1 MEEGP
6 SAKAPDLDEVLEGMM
21 KNNEALKKHIEESS
35 RKHSESSNS
44 SFELEE
50 TTLEDRKKDV
60 NDEEKTKDID
70 SKLKVFARE
79 SSRFKLIPDPEMRSG
94 NEENF
99 QRNIREAF
107 ERVLPDRMVES
118 LSTKKCGLCN
128 EQFEEL
134 KWAHR
139 HYTGYNHKGAI
150 KSFIRG
156 TFQIHPPYFKMVWEA
171 ILSKDPEGGVTDIQI
186 FVYVM
191 QKFNVGEDIKKIE
204 QFIQYGIER
213 LLANDY
219 ISKEEN
225 MFKVVD
231 ASRALDIKAGA
242 ARVPA
247 NKVAATRDYKKDF
260 ETKILDE
267 FQNDLPLEVLKT
279 LKPDYCGLCHSEIKD
294 SGWEKHYTGS
304 SHKRIVELYKTGQYL
319 GHPSYSKM
327 MEQYFANENPKILSE
342 KEIAKFIM
350 KNFKVEAD
358 ELKVHS
364 KVQKVLKSILEKP
377 DERSQYRESRYRD
390 REESW
395 RLDSSTS
402 RHSRPQD
409 RRRSYRQDR
418 DRAYPPPP
426 RTRSRSRERYS
437 AQLSGYQQ
445 SYQGVGG
452 APPSH
457 SFPAVGR
464 DGGGGYREHREGRP
478 DYRR

>member
-1 MEEGP
+1 MEEQEE
-6 SAKAPDLDEVLEGMM
+6 KAPGLDEVLEEMM

-35 RKHSESSNS
+35 KRSSASSNS

-50 TTLEDRKKDV
+50 ATSDDRNKV
-60 NDEEKTKDID
+60 SEKEKSKEIEA
-70 SKLKVFARE
+70 KLKLVSRE
-79 SSRFKLIPDPEMRSG
+79 SSRFKLIPDPEMRG
-94 NEENF
+94 NEESF
-99 QRNIREAF
+99 QRHIKEAF
-107 ERVLPDRMVES
+107 AKVLPEKMVES
-118 LSTKKCGLCN
+118 LTTRKCGLCN

-171 ILSKDPEGGVTDIQI
+171 ILSKHPEGVTDIQM

-219 ISKEEN
+219 ISKDDN
-225 MFKVVD
+225 IFKVVD
-231 ASRALDIKAGA
+231 ATRALDIKAGA

-247 NKVAATRDYKKDF
+247 SKAAPPKDTRKEF

-267 FQNDLPLEVLKT
+267 FQNDLPMDVLKT
-279 LKPDYCGLCHSEIKD
+279 LKPDYCGLCHLEIREG
-294 SGWEKHYTGS
+294 SWEQHYTGT
-304 SHKRIVELYKTGQYL
+304 SHKRIVGLYKSGHYL

-342 KEIAKFIM
+342 KDIVKFIM
-350 KNFKVEAD
+350 KSFKVEAD
-358 ELKVHS
+358 EDKVHV

-377 DERSQYRESRYRD
+377 LPVEERSQYRDSRRPRDESRRRDSFSRSSRPMSRYERPSRD
-390 REESW
+390 RPYPAP
-395 RLDSSTS
+395 S
-402 RHSRPQD
+402 RRE
-409 RRRSYRQDR
+409 
-418 DRAYPPPP
+418 
-426 RTRSRSRERYS
+426 RSRSRSRDRYS
-437 AQLSGYQQ
+437 STGSMSRDSYPSAGYQ
-445 SYQGVGG
+445 SGG
-452 APPSH
+452 AGQSSGH
-457 SFPAVGR
+457 TR
-464 DGGGGYREHREGRP
+464 
-478 DYRR
+478 DYRREARPEYRR